1 MKSNAWEKFPDELK
15 DMLILLKKGNNYV
28 ISGIIDYLLQYQT
41 RVHSEPDASETN
53 YLVWVDRFVSDCL
66 FPYEFNS
73 DLWRKHSEKLEEI
86 LNLADNLLNKL
97 DINKDLSSTPKTK
110 TNKETDLVV
119 LSQNLDIHLCTLY
132 KTQKR
137 YDEYVLRL
145 RKILAATKRNIEYM
159 LSSPNVSDLY
169 KLNITLHGD
178 LNIMGAAYFEDP
190 LSFTVNEL
198 ASFDDSVEN
207 LAKVYAE
214 YYDFLNQYE
223 RQGKDAKS
231 VLSKLKA
238 KAQERLNNL
247 CTYALGYI
255 DEEIQIA
262 YEDIQKM
269 IDSRLKF
276 ETQIYGGTDN
286 DN

>member
-1 MKSNAWEKFPDELK
+1 MRNSNVWDNFPNELK
-15 DMLILLKKGNNYV
+15 DMLILLKKGNIYV
-28 ISGIIDYLLQYQT
+28 ISGIINYLLQYRT
-41 RVHSEPDASETN
+41 KGHNVPDTSET
-53 YLVWVDRFVSDCL
+53 YLACVNRFFSDCL
-66 FPYEFNS
+66 FPYEFCV
-73 DLWRKHSEKLEEI
+73 DLWKDYLAQLEEI
-86 LNLADNLLNKL
+86 LDYSEHLLKTL
-97 DINKDLSSTPKTK
+97 DVNKDLSSTPKTE
-110 TNKETDLVV
+110 TNTEANLVV
-119 LSQNLDIHLCTLY
+119 LSQNLDTYFCTLY

-137 YDEYVLRL
+137 YDEYLLRL
-145 RKILAATKRNIEYM
+145 RKIFAATKRNIEYL
-159 LSSPNVSDLY
+159 LSSPNVTDLY
-169 KLNITLHGD
+169 KLNITLHDD
-178 LNIMGAAYFEDP
+178 LNIMGSEYFEEP

-198 ASFDDSVEN
+198 ASFDESIEI

-214 YYDFLNQYE
+214 YYDFLNKYE
-223 RQGKDAKS
+223 SQVKEPKI

-255 DEEIQIA
+255 DEEIQTA

-269 IDSRLKF
+269 IDSRLKL